1 MTHQIKAKVPS
12 CRTAKTL
19 AKSLLMVTMIGS
31 LGACQTFSRLAE
43 VGDGP
48 KVTEITNPIA
58 APTYQPVSMPMP
70 APQAVE
76 DNPNSLWRSGAKA
89 FFKDHRAKEVGDI
102 LTIKLALD
110 DSAKLSNKT
119 ERDRVDTEDV
129 ELADLLGYEDH
140 LGVIFP
146 GTIDAPG
153 QIANFGNTHSTSGDG
168 AIDRSEKINIDL
180 AAVVTQI
187 LPNGNL
193 VLLGRQ
199 EVKVNKELRE
209 LMVTG
214 VIRNSDI
221 DTDNT
226 VDHTMIAE
234 MRVAYG
240 GRGTL
245 SDLQQPRWGM
255 QMWDILFPF

>member
-1 MTHQIKAKVPS
+1 MTHGIQIESTPRHIAKATI
-12 CRTAKTL
+12 RGLTIATL
-19 AKSLLMVTMIGS
+19 VGTLS
-31 LGACQTFSRLAE
+31 ACQTFTRLSE

-48 KVTEITNPIA
+48 KVSEITNPVA

-89 FFKDHRAKEVGDI
+89 FFKDTRAKEVGDI

-129 ELADLLGYEDH
+129 ELADLLGYEDK
-140 LGVIFP
+140 LGKIFP
-146 GTIDAPG
+146 ETIDAPG

-168 AIDRSEKINIDL
+168 AIDRSEVISLDF
-180 AAVVTQI
+180 AAVITQI

-193 VLLGRQ
+193 VVLGRQ
-199 EVKVNKELRE
+199 EVKVNEELRE
-209 LMVTG
+209 LMMTG
-214 VIRNSDI
+214 IVRTSDI
-221 DTDNT
+221 DTDNSI
-226 VDHTMIAE
+226 DHTKIAE

-240 GRGTL
+240 GRGAL
-245 SDLQQPRWGM
+245 SGLQQPRWGM

>member
-1 MTHQIKAKVPS
+1 
-12 CRTAKTL
+12 
-19 AKSLLMVTMIGS
+19 
-31 LGACQTFSRLAE
+31 
-43 VGDGP
+43 
-48 KVTEITNPIA
+48 
-58 APTYQPVSMPMP
+58 MP

-102 LTIKLALD
+102 LTVKLALD
-110 DSAKLSNKT
+110 DSALLSNST
-119 ERDRVDTEDV
+119 TRDRADTEDV
-129 ELADLLGYEDH
+129 ELADLLGYEDK
-140 LGVIFP
+140 LGTIFP
-146 GTIDAPG
+146 ETIDAPG
-153 QIANFGNTHSTSGDG
+153 QIANFGNTHSTSGEGD
-168 AIDRSEKINIDL
+168 IDRSEVINLQL
-180 AAVVTQI
+180 AAVITQI

-193 VLLGRQ
+193 VVLGRQ
-199 EVKVNKELRE
+199 EIKVNQELRE
-209 LMVTG
+209 LMVAG
-214 VIRNSDI
+214 VVRTSDI

-226 VDHTMIAE
+226 IDHTKIAE